1 MHNFLRI
8 SEPTTLVIVPFHV
21 NLKHDKDFDQ
31 HLAIYDDEVEFLI
44 NNKEITCDGF
54 LNLLTIEQC
63 KNIVLSDDECS
74 LQEMFECFGE
84 ENIYIIEN
92 FQGTFNVSAVDED
105 GLINFKLEEFF
116 YGYIEESVDIVIDA
130 DNYFNL
136 KEISFEVFSKM
147 IDLKIDEPRE
157 NFEPIKIDKIYIKNF
172 NHLNGLIP
180 NLDFEEVRPS
190 NIDLFKP
197 KTVIFLPFFVE
208 QPKNERYIYIRL
220 NPFDSRFDPKQILT
234 LVTIKQC
241 LSIDFGESNIFD
253 AIGEHTDM
261 VNIIENFNGEISYNP
276 IEKTFKS
283 SKESNFKSISFIEF
297 GRLLDENKF
306 DI

>member
-1 MHNFLRI
+1 MHNFLTV
-8 SEPTTLVIVPFHV
+8 SQPTTIVLVPFHV
-21 NLKHDKDFDQ
+21 NLKNDKDFDQ

-44 NNKEITCDGF
+44 KNKQITCDGF

-63 KNIVLSDDECS
+63 KNIVLSNEESS

-92 FQGTFNVSAVDED
+92 FQGTFNVSAIDED
-105 GLINFKLEEFF
+105 GLIDFEMKEFF

-157 NFEPIKIDKIYIKNF
+157 NFEPIKFDNVYTKQ
-172 NHLNGLIP
+172 LNGILPSLIFEDIREP
-180 NLDFEEVRPS
+180 KNNLIKSE
-190 NIDLFKP
+190 
-197 KTVIFLPFFVE
+197 TVIFLSFFVE

-220 NPFDSRFDPKQILT
+220 SPFDSRFDPKQILT

-241 LSIDFGESNIFD
+241 LKIDFGESNIFD

-283 SKESNFKSISFIEF
+283 SKESIFKSISFIEF

>member
-253 AIGEHTDM
+253 AIGVYSDM

-283 SKESNFKSISFIEF
+283 SKESIFKSISFIEF

>member
-1 MHNFLRI
+1 MHNFLTV
-8 SEPTTLVIVPFHV
+8 SQPTTIVLVPFHV
-21 NLKHDKDFDQ
+21 NLKNDKDFDQ
-31 HLAIYDDEVEFLI
+31 HLAITDDEFCI
-44 NNKEITCDGF
+44 NFFGKRITCDGF

-105 GLINFKLEEFF
+105 ELIDFELTEFF
-116 YGYIEESVDIVIDA
+116 YNDIDEDVDIKI
-130 DNYFNL
+130 NSNNFFNL
-136 KEISFEVFSKM
+136 KEISFDVFSKM
-147 IDLKIDEPRE
+147 IDLKIDEPRQ

-172 NHLNGLIP
+172 THLNGLIP

-190 NIDLFKP
+190 NNDLFKP
-197 KTVIFLPFFVE
+197 KTVIFLPFFIE

-241 LSIDFGESNIFD
+241 LKIDFGESNIFD

-276 IEKTFKS
+276 FEKTFKS
-283 SKESNFKSISFIEF
+283 SKESIFKSISFIEF

>member
-1 MHNFLRI
+1 MHNFLTI
-8 SEPTTLVIVPFHV
+8 SEPTTIVLVPFHV
-21 NLKHDKDFDQ
+21 NLKNDKDFDQ
-31 HLAIYDDEVEFLI
+31 HLAITDDEFDIKVFG
-44 NNKEITCDGF
+44 KRITCDGF

-63 KNIVLSDDECS
+63 KNIVLSDDECN

-92 FQGTFNVSAVDED
+92 FQGSFNVSAVDD
-105 GLINFKLEEFF
+105 GDLIDFELTEFF
-116 YGYIEESVDIVIDA
+116 YNDIDEDVHIEINSN
-130 DNYFNL
+130 NYFNL
-136 KEISFEVFSKM
+136 KEISFDVFSKM
-147 IDLKIDEPRE
+147 IDLKIDEP
-157 NFEPIKIDKIYIKNF
+157 IKNDKIYIKNF

-180 NLDFEEVRPS
+180 SLDFEEVRPS

-297 GRLLDENKF
+297 GRLLDKNKF